1 MPYEHIPHG
10 VDRDHERGR
19 QTWMIAAPRMT
30 RTAVLLLRLR
40 VGREWSTERTCSRLH
55 ISRRTFRR
63 HMSIAV
69 RQIALA
75 IDQLE
80 KKKG

>member
-1 MPYEHIPHG
+1 MPYEHIPHEM
-10 VDRDHERGR
+10 DRDQERRR
-19 QTWMIAAPRMT
+19 QIWMIAGPRMT
-30 RTAVLLLRLR
+30 RLAVILLRLR
-40 VGREWSTERTCSRLH
+40 VGRGWSTERTCRRLH

-63 HMSIAV
+63 HMGVAV

-75 IDQLE
+75 VAQLE